1 MEIGF
6 PSMNR
11 LQYFCSAIQPV
22 VKKIIPAFL
31 CALLIPVF
39 SIAQD
44 SSDTAGKGKPDSLA
58 KQPTSVKAVQADT
71 GVRKIPDSLR
81 LPDTTVRFTPA
92 VPTGPDTAA
101 TYSRIRAFQLVLKN
115 HPYYRFFSEPL
126 NLTIQEK
133 ERSGSEEFFYLL
145 LALFFFYALVRVL
158 FYKYLSNIFT
168 LFFRATLRQQQIR
181 EQLTQSPL
189 PSLLLNIL
197 FVLTGGLYVA
207 MLSRHYNYLQGI
219 DFWLVCLYTSGGLML
234 VYIGKFLVL
243 KTLGWILRISKAT
256 DAYLFTVFM
265 VNKIIGIF
273 LLPVLLCLAFPYPG
287 LLQVVITLSFFVL
300 ALLWGYRFLLSYRAV
315 RTEIRI
321 NPFHFFLYLCAFEIA
336 PLLLIYKVLLSIVE
350 RTN

>member
-1 MEIGF
+1 
-6 PSMNR
+6 MNR
-11 LQYFCSAIQPV
+11 LQYFCPAIQTL
-22 VKKIIPAFL
+22 VKKSLLSFL
-31 CALLIPVF
+31 CLLLIPIF
-39 SIAQD
+39 SFGQVSNDSAGKSQGDSPSTPQVPTKKVLPDTLQKIAADTQPLKD
-44 SSDTAGKGKPDSLA
+44 SLVLLKPVQQNQSDTATTRNRIRTF
-58 KQPTSVKAVQADT
+58 QQ
-71 GVRKIPDSLR
+71 SLR
-81 LPDTTVRFTPA
+81 
-92 VPTGPDTAA
+92 
-101 TYSRIRAFQLVLKN
+101 N
-115 HPYYRFFSEPL
+115 HPYYNFFGEPL
-126 NLTIQEK
+126 ELLIAEK
-133 ERSGSEEFFYLL
+133 DKNGSEEFFYLL
-145 LALFFFYALVRVL
+145 LALFFFYALVRIV

-168 LFFRATLRQQQIR
+168 LFFRASLRQQQIR

-197 FVLTGGLYVA
+197 FVMTGGLYVA
-207 MLSRHYNYLQGI
+207 MLTRHYNYLQNI
-219 DFWLVCLYTSGGLML
+219 DFWLLCLYSSGGLML
-234 VYIGKFLVL
+234 VYVGKFLVL

-287 LLQVVITLSFFVL
+287 FLQVIITLSLFVL